1 MKTLPPRIFQLALL
15 SIVAIHFL
23 IPVGFIYDSPIRF
36 IGLFPILA
44 GCYLNVYTDR
54 LIKKYETTIKPF
66 EKPTSLIVGGPFRY
80 SRNPIYLGMVLIVF
94 GGSLLS
100 GSVLSL
106 IVPVA
111 FALLIHF
118 LYIINEEFLLEESFG
133 EAYLNYKSNVRCWI

>member
-1 MKTLPPRIFQLALL
+1 MKTLPPRIFQLALIA
-15 SIVAIHFL
+15 IVAIHFL
-23 IPVGFIYDSPIRF
+23 IPMGFIYDSPMRL

-54 LIKKYETTIKPF
+54 LIKKHNTTIKPF
-66 EKPTSLIVGGPFRY
+66 EKPASLIVDGPFRY

-100 GSVLSL
+100 GSILSF
-106 IVPVA
+106 IVPIA

-118 LYIINEEFLLEESFG
+118 LYIINEEVLLEKSFG
-133 EAYLNYKSNVRCWI
+133 ETYLNYKIEVRCWI